1 MKKKL
6 IISICVLFGILF
18 LVNSFRNFIAR
29 PHPKYSKIVVGKT
42 VASNGETG
50 EMVAKSFGESEN
62 YKAGVN
68 CVGKPI
74 FQNPHKALEQLKK
87 DYKDAI
93 KEIKTQLDLK
103 PLTKHYWEAYG
114 TYGWQVITEDKNLR
128 SKCMRVGQFFDIYEN
143 SFQE

>member
-18 LVNSFRNFIAR
+18 LVNSFRNYMAR
-29 PHPKYSKIVVGKT
+29 PDPKYSKIVKDKVVANNGK
-42 VASNGETG
+42 TG
-50 EMVAKSFGESEN
+50 EMIAKLYGESKN
-62 YKAGVN
+62 YKIGVN

-74 FQNPHKALEQLKK
+74 FENPNKALEQLKK

-93 KEIKTQLDLK
+93 KKIKTEFDLK
-103 PLTKHYWEAYG
+103 PLTKHYWKAYG
-114 TYGWQVITEDKNLR
+114 TYGWQVTTDDKTLGDR
-128 SKCMRVGQFFDIYEN
+128 CSLVGGFFDIYEN